1 MVPIHAVFVRSS
13 GIGPTCGVGGG
24 EAETSRVREARGVAG
39 SSQFDHRLSMVLVL
53 VLVLVR

>member
-1 MVPIHAVFVRSS
+1 M
-13 GIGPTCGVGGG
+13 GGG

-53 VLVLVR
+53 VLLVLLVLVLLLLVR